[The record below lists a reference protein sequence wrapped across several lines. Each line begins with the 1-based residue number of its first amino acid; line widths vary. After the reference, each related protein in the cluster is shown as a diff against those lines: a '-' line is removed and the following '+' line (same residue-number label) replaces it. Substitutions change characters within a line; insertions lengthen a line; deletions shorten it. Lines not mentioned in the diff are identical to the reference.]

1 VRLPT
6 STIDLA
12 HQLGL
17 RVVAEGVEQ
26 EETLR
31 HLAALGSDVSQGYL
45 HSRPLLADELQD
57 WLTRSE
63 AAQAAH

>member
-1 VRLPT
+1 VWK
-6 STIDLA
+6 
-12 HQLGL
+12 
-17 RVVAEGVEQ
+17 Q